1 MSNRQKSNMERI
13 QRTKGAKSWAKNWQN
28 TKGGFNPDVFNNLD
42 NATRQKLRDY
52 QIGPP
57 IQMGDKLNAG
67 NATLV
72 GHWSDGDNYGFH
84 NNPRMNEATY
94 GDIYQHGTNRGS
106 VQQAVWEMGLPNIKT
121 SKHLTQFLDRT
132 DALTAKHGNFL
143 KDGWDPKDIM
153 LYREAPQQAVA
164 KKRKK
169 APVKTTVDVPKV
181 AKKQPVPKELIPGV
195 DSYTPQ
201 RYLTSNMKDNNQSS
215 DDDSYDP
222 TSIFNYGYGNDQG
235 YYPNRYE
242 NEQGL
247 IDREGSIEDAGS
259 LLNDWIF
266 KIKND
271 EKLNASTRIDN
282 IANEDFN
289 YGKDN
294 RSTSRYHTSNYY

>member
-1 MSNRQKSNMERI
+1 MGYVNGKWE
-13 QRTKGAKSWAKNWQN
+13 QRMRDAGAGTDEGLWVKAAQ
-28 TKGGFNPDVFNNLD
+28 G
-42 NATRQKLRDY
+42 
-52 QIGPP
+52 IG
-57 IQMGDKLNAG
+57 
-67 NATLV
+67 
-72 GHWSDGDNYGFH
+72 
-84 NNPRMNEATY
+84 
-94 GDIYQHGTNRGS
+94 
-106 VQQAVWEMGLPNIKT
+106 
-121 SKHLTQFLDRT
+121 SKEI
-132 DALTAKHGNFL
+132 
-143 KDGWDPKDIM
+143 DGWHEVKLAVDWINNYHAAKRPKP
-153 LYREAPQQAVA
+153 APAP
-164 KKRKK
+164 
-169 APVKTTVDVPKV
+169 APVAAPSSAAPEEAYKT
-181 AKKQPVPKELIPGV
+181 IPGV